1 MLIYVFLKATHLI
14 AIFLFLT
21 ATSVTFFSEKDSV
34 SFKIVA
40 GVSGMVVL
48 ISGLGLVLIVGRE
61 VPFWVLAKFIIWLVL
76 TGGGALVAK
85 RFLKLRV
92 PAYIILIILASSAA
106 FLAIYKP
113 IL

>member
-1 MLIYVFLKATHLI
+1 MYLFLKVTHLI

-40 GVSGMVVL
+40 GVSGMIVL
-48 ISGLGLVLIVGRE
+48 VTGLGLVLIVGSE
-61 VPFWVLAKFIIWLVL
+61 VPFWVLVKFVIWLVL

-92 PAYIILIILASSAA
+92 PAYLILILLASTAA

-113 IL
+113 TL